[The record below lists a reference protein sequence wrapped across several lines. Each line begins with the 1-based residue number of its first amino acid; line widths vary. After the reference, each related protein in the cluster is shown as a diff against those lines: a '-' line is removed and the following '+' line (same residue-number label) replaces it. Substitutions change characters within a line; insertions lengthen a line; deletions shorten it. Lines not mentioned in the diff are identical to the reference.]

1 MSDVDIIAQ
10 LEQFEA
16 GWSAAPDR
24 KSVSTHLKFETF
36 AAAWAFMTEV
46 AIGAERLDHHPEW
59 QNVYNRVEI
68 KLTTHDADGV
78 TERDLELANVI
89 QKALSA
95 RTYSVY

>member
-1 MSDVDIIAQ
+1 MSEVDVIVQ
-10 LEQFEA
+10 LEQLEA
-16 GWSAAPDR
+16 GWSVAPDR
-24 KSVSTHLKFETF
+24 KSVCTKLKFETF

-68 KLTTHDADGV
+68 KLTTHDADGL

-89 QKALSA
+89 QNALSA
-95 RTYSVY
+95 RIYTVS